1 MSSNTKTHICLRV
14 FVARTQKLKLNNKL
28 EKKLHSILENMP
40 RRLDFQLERVFS
52 SHVDLGAYLATMQKT
67 SVDHNN
73 RVNCKNCGGKDKNVK
88 YLNCTSS
95 GCVDGAMCAVR
106 YKIESCKC
114 SNTVELYRLNDHI
127 SLVDALKTSRAV
139 EQSPKRKATARN
151 SKAKRK
157 LFCSRR

>member
-1 MSSNTKTHICLRV
+1 
-14 FVARTQKLKLNNKL
+14 
-28 EKKLHSILENMP
+28 MP

-52 SHVDLGAYLATMQKT
+52 SHSDLGVYLATMPKT
-67 SVDHNN
+67 SIDHNN

-95 GCVDGAMCAVR
+95 GCVGGVVCAVR

-127 SLVDALKTSRAV
+127 SLADVLKTSRAV
-139 EQSPKRKATARN
+139 QLRTSRKITKRKGKTRN
-151 SKAKRK
+151 QRAKRK
-157 LFCSRR
+157 LFFISLNHR